1 MSSSNIQSGY
11 IREFLGM
18 FFANTL
24 FIKRI
29 FIGFAVISFLVPLAL
44 TDTFTVTGEIIVL
57 SKKIQQGPQ
66 GALAQSSA
74 RYIPVSLSDMETEN
88 NIIRSIPLIRSSV
101 AALYKKGVFTEE
113 VSFIDEWINEWI
125 SLPIEKHIT
134 APLRS
139 MMSESES
146 DPHGDAI
153 DQYTDM
159 VLSSLT
165 IATIPGSNVISLSY
179 ESEDPVIAQIIVN
192 ELMDQYLIKRHELLL
207 NDAPNEFLLQKK
219 KSYRKRLN
227 ELEQQ
232 KLVLFNDNNVSHP
245 REELSLTLG
254 NINAERRALD
264 QLQDKHLENTQWL
277 IYLEEQLAS
286 LKKADVTKSTFPF
299 SFGGSSGTGRDV
311 YIDTEMKEESR
322 EIARLHSEYANA
334 RLSFRVDSPKV
345 TKLIRRIKLQKE
357 RLITLIQNR
366 ITERYK
372 ALQVIESLSTSKLER
387 IRRFGDRTRVLK
399 TVAAAESEL
408 STELEAVND
417 AYFKYSQQYE
427 EKRSEE
433 FSDMDQLTNVRILT
447 RPIVPKQPSSPKPLL
462 VVLIGLV
469 AGLLVSIT
477 LGLLKEF
484 FDHRFKFPDQIEEQL
499 GIPLIAC
506 FDDMDVVEDI
516 EPFEWSVNGIV
527 KWLMN

>member
-101 AALYKKGVFTEE
+101 AALYEKGVFTEE

-125 SLPIEKHIT
+125 SLPIETHIT

-139 MMSESES
+139 MMTESES

-179 ESEDPVIAQIIVN
+179 ESEDPTLAQIIVN

-227 ELEQQ
+227 EIEQQ

-299 SFGGSSGTGRDV
+299 SFGSSGTGRDV

-372 ALQVIESLSTSKLER
+372 AYPHRNSKEYADLASARE
-387 IRRFGDRTRVLK
+387 
-399 TVAAAESEL
+399 
-408 STELEAVND
+408 
-417 AYFKYSQQYE
+417 Y
-427 EKRSEE
+427 
-433 FSDMDQLTNVRILT
+433 
-447 RPIVPKQPSSPKPLL
+447 
-462 VVLIGLV
+462 
-469 AGLLVSIT
+469 
-477 LGLLKEF
+477 
-484 FDHRFKFPDQIEEQL
+484 
-499 GIPLIAC
+499 
-506 FDDMDVVEDI
+506 
-516 EPFEWSVNGIV
+516 
-527 KWLMN
+527 